1 MLVATTVLLTAYF
14 STNKIYQRQKG
25 STLRADFGF
34 NALLGD
40 MELLPQK
47 DSTETLDFGAISIL

>member
-1 MLVATTVLLTAYF
+1 MGYYAMLIAATVLLTVYF

-25 STLRADFGF
+25 STLRASFGF

-40 MELLPQK
+40 MELLP
-47 DSTETLDFGAISIL
+47 